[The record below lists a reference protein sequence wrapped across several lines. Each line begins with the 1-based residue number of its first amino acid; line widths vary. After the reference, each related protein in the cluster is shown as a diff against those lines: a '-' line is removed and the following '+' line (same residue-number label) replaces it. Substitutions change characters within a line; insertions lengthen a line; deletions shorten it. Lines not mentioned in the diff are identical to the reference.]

1 MKVQLYQTLEIKT
14 DGIEHIMDKYKE
26 LKEEA
31 FLANLEI
38 PKQGLA
44 IYTWGNVSAFDSNL
58 GVFAIKPS
66 GVSYD
71 KLQIN
76 DMVVIDLE
84 GNKVEGDLNP
94 SSDTQTHLQLYKHF
108 IGIKGITHTH
118 SPYATAWAQAMKSI
132 PLLGTTHA
140 DHLANPI
147 ICTKPLS
154 KEYVENGYEKNT
166 GILIYETFEN
176 PSTAQEILNVGEFP
190 NVPIS
195 PIENPMVLVGGH
207 GPFSWGKDAI
217 SSVYNARVLEEVAK
231 MAMWVNSINPS
242 FNQLPAHITNKH
254 YQRKHGKNAYYGQK

>member
-1 MKVQLYQTLEIKT
+1 MKRPLYHLLEIKI

-31 FLANLEI
+31 YLANLEI

-44 IYTWGNVSAFDSNL
+44 IYTWGNVSAFDPNL

-71 KLQIN
+71 KLQVD
-76 DMVVIDLE
+76 DMVIVDLN
-84 GNKVEGDLNP
+84 GDKVEGKLNP
-94 SSDTQTHLQLYKHF
+94 SSDTQTHLELYKNF
-108 IGIKGITHTH
+108 DSIGGICHTH

-154 KEYVENGYEKNT
+154 KEQVENGYEKNT
-166 GILIYETFEN
+166 GILIYETFNN
-176 PSTAQEILNVGEFP
+176 PTLGQEILNVGP
-190 NVPIS
+190 YPKS
-195 PIENPMVLVGGH
+195 PLIAKENPMVLVGGH
-207 GPFSWGKDAI
+207 GPFSWGKDAL

-231 MAMWVNSINPS
+231 MAMWVNNLNPN
-242 FNQLPAHITNKH
+242 FNQLPQHIIKKH
-254 YQRKHGKNAYYGQK
+254 YERKHGKNAYYGQ